1 MSKSDAGGRADGER
15 SAFRTSGCLCAK
27 LPFADASV
35 GKLKINYVQR
45 LPHGAEDLAPN
56 VVELWI
62 GVSGKKV
69 DVNIVRRGFI
79 LADPVMH
86 AIRERIKRL
95 AVATANINKP
105 LPERIGF
112 SPELSPDWHR
122 FLDDLLQKDDSWSF
136 LVNSGMPRTPS

>member
-1 MSKSDAGGRADGER
+1 MA
-15 SAFRTSGCLCAK
+15 
-27 LPFADASV
+27 
-35 GKLKINYVQR
+35 KLKINYVQR

-62 GVSGKKV
+62 GGSGRKV

-86 AIRERIKRL
+86 AIRERIRRL

-105 LPERIGF
+105 LPERIGLF
-112 SPELSPDWHR
+112 PKLTPDWHQY
-122 FLDDLLQKDDSWSF
+122 LDDLLQRDDSWSF
-136 LVNSGMPRTPS
+136 LVNSGTTLGTS

>member
-1 MSKSDAGGRADGER
+1 MKPER
-15 SAFRTSGCLCAK
+15 ISHQRLPVRK
-27 LPFADASV
+27 LPFADASM

-45 LPHGAEDLAPN
+45 LPRGAEELPPN

-62 GVSGKKV
+62 GISGRKV

-95 AVATANINKP
+95 ALATANIDKP

-112 SPELSPDWHR
+112 SPELSPDWRR

-136 LVNSGMPRTPS
+136 LVNSGVNLRSS

>member
-1 MSKSDAGGRADGER
+1 M
-15 SAFRTSGCLCAK
+15 
-27 LPFADASV
+27 

-45 LPHGAEDLAPN
+45 LPRGAEELPPN

-62 GVSGKKV
+62 GISGRKV

-86 AIRERIKRL
+86 AVRERIKRL
-95 AVATANINKP
+95 ALATANIDKP

-112 SPELSPDWHR
+112 SPEFSPDWR
-122 FLDDLLQKDDSWSF
+122 QFLEDLLQKDDSWSF
-136 LVNSGMPRTPS
+136 LVNSGVNLRSS

>member
-1 MSKSDAGGRADGER
+1 LKSDTRGQSELNWC
-15 SAFRTSGCLCAK
+15 AFCTRLCLTAK
-27 LPFADASV
+27 LPFAGV
-35 GKLKINYVQR
+35 RMGKLKINYVQR
-45 LPHGAEDLAPN
+45 LPRGAEDLAPD

-62 GVSGKKV
+62 WVSGRKV

-79 LADPVMH
+79 LAGPVMH

-112 SPELSPDWHR
+112 SPELSPDWR
-122 FLDDLLQKDDSWSF
+122 QYLDDLLQKDDSWSF
-136 LVNSGMPRTPS
+136 LVNSGTNLRPS

>member
-1 MSKSDAGGRADGER
+1 LKSDAGGQSGLKQER
-15 SAFRTSGCLCAK
+15 ISHLAACAQSS
-27 LPFADASV
+27 FAGASM

-45 LPHGAEDLAPN
+45 LPRGAEDLAPD

-62 GVSGKKV
+62 GASRRKI

-112 SPELSPDWHR
+112 SPELSPDWR
-122 FLDDLLQKDDSWSF
+122 QYLDDLLQKDDSWSF
-136 LVNSGMPRTPS
+136 LVNSGTNLRPS

>member
-1 MSKSDAGGRADGER
+1 MA
-15 SAFRTSGCLCAK
+15 T
-27 LPFADASV
+27 
-35 GKLKINYVQR
+35 LKINYVQR
-45 LPHGAEDLAPN
+45 QTRDAEDLAPD

-62 GVSGKKV
+62 GGSGRKV

-86 AIRERIKRL
+86 AIRDRIKRL

-112 SPELSPDWHR
+112 SPELTPDWR
-122 FLDDLLQKDDSWSF
+122 QYLDDLLQRDDSWSF
-136 LVNSGMPRTPS
+136 LVNSGTNLKTS